1 MLQVTKNYSG
11 PRVIVDHPR
20 FLTRA
25 EPWVLHY
32 KPQSLLLFL
41 LQKFITACG
50 VFVVTKTKE
59 EQWTF

>member
-11 PRVIVDHPR
+11 PMVIVDHPR

-32 KPQSLLLFL
+32 TPQSLVFFL
-41 LQKFITACG
+41 LQNFTTAFG